1 MDRIRIDQVVTDRD
15 LDAAEP
21 LPNDPVILRV
31 PIVVSKHDMVLIDGL
46 RRLKY
51 WRDSGVKTIS
61 AIMVSNVDEAYEAL
75 APQHEGRTLVPRQL
89 WNILRIVYPWGLK
102 ESASKRAVMAYQTR
116 RNGVPHRT
124 GTRNRTPLRMRMV
137 QMLNASSGHI
147 VERTM
152 YLFRAAEAGNL
163 VAQDMVREVDEGK
176 RGIYNAS
183 EVVSQGKV
191 LRGSIREYNEQ
202 KTLLENGSRNLGAQI
217 GALLKL
223 GSPVLVTNED
233 LDEYVQSLATS
244 RSKLSTFINQLR
256 AVKRERTHG

>member
-1 MDRIRIDQVVTDRD
+1 MDRIRIDQVITDRD

-21 LPNDPVILRV
+21 LPNDPAIVRV

-51 WRDSGVKTIS
+51 WRDNGVKTIA

-75 APQHEGRTLVPRQL
+75 APQHEGRILKPRQL

-102 ESASKRAVMAYQTR
+102 DSASRRATLAYQSRKTGIPSRAPR
-116 RNGVPHRT
+116 RQ
-124 GTRNRTPLRMRMV
+124 TPLRMRMV
-137 QMLNASSGHI
+137 EMLNASSGHI
-147 VERTM
+147 LERTL

-183 EVVSQGKV
+183 LIVSRGNV
-191 LRGSIREYNEQ
+191 FRGSIREYNDQ

-223 GSPVLVTNED
+223 GSPILVTNEE
-233 LDEYVQSLATS
+233 LDEYIQSLS
-244 RSKLSTFINQLR
+244 VHRGKLSTFINQLK